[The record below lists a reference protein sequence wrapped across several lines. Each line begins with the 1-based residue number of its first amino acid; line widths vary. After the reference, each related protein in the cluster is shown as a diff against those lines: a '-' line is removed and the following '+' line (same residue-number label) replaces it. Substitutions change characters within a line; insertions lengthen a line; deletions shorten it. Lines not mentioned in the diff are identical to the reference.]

1 METDYNISTKKIQIL
16 VNSSDKEEKN
26 AFYGRLRYFA
36 DECRRAANLVV
47 NQQHI
52 NFNIKERILLY
63 NPDIAYEFNQID
75 LKLSELDEKYK
86 TTSDKKER
94 AKFKD
99 CKTILFENKKEL
111 NLSLRDKEASFYKN
125 SGTVL
130 KTKSGDKIPGN
141 ETSNP
146 VRSSTYQL
154 LSLKFP
160 NIPSSILNSLHDNVF
175 KNLKKDLPEVLKGN
189 KTVRTYKSCPIF
201 FMKSAIV
208 NLQFNQEHKEF
219 DFSFC
224 KIPLIT
230 NLGRDRSNNQITL
243 ERIVSGEYLLCD
255 SSISFKNN
263 KLFLSLVVKTPKEK
277 IINLSNDIFVGVD
290 IGITNPI
297 AITSSKDKWGKFIGN
312 KKFLF
317 DKKHSFQKQKKAL
330 QEAISQKKGGKGYN
344 TKMRKLKDIATIET
358 DYTNTLLHT
367 YAKQVIDYTI
377 SQGAKIIKME
387 FMEGISEE
395 ESKLKDL
402 VRFWPIRK
410 LQSLIEEKA
419 SKVDIHVVYVDPY
432 RTSQTCSA
440 CGYYE
445 EGQREK
451 RDFLICKNP
460 ICSKSGKK
468 QNADRNA
475 SVNICNSDKIVT
487 SKKECQISKLKEK
500 KIQLSQ

>member
-1 METDYNISTKKIQIL
+1 
-16 VNSSDKEEKN
+16 
-26 AFYGRLRYFA
+26 
-36 DECRRAANLVV
+36 
-47 NQQHI
+47 
-52 NFNIKERILLY
+52 
-63 NPDIAYEFNQID
+63 
-75 LKLSELDEKYK
+75 
-86 TTSDKKER
+86 
-94 AKFKD
+94 
-99 CKTILFENKKEL
+99 
-111 NLSLRDKEASFYKN
+111 
-125 SGTVL
+125 
-130 KTKSGDKIPGN
+130 
-141 ETSNP
+141 
-146 VRSSTYQL
+146 
-154 LSLKFP
+154 
-160 NIPSSILNSLHDNVF
+160 
-175 KNLKKDLPEVLKGN
+175 
-189 KTVRTYKSCPIF
+189 
-201 FMKSAIV
+201 
-208 NLQFNQEHKEF
+208 
-219 DFSFC
+219 
-224 KIPLIT
+224 
-230 NLGRDRSNNQITL
+230 
-243 ERIVSGEYLLCD
+243 
-255 SSISFKNN
+255 
-263 KLFLSLVVKTPKEK
+263 
-277 IINLSNDIFVGVD
+277 
-290 IGITNPI
+290 
-297 AITSSKDKWGKFIGN
+297 
-312 KKFLF
+312 
-317 DKKHSFQKQKKAL
+317 
-330 QEAISQKKGGKGYN
+330 
-344 TKMRKLKDIATIET
+344 MRKLKDIATIET